1 MGARVTIDD
10 LRALIVAA
18 APDPARARPVERC
31 GPDELLDRVIPFSSV
46 IVLGVVVAVEDRYG
60 VRVTRRTLARAL
72 EGGATLN
79 RLAAM
84 IDEARLETPAPP
96 PPPVIR

>member
-1 MGARVTIDD
+1 MIDRVNIED

-18 APDPARARPVERC
+18 APDPAMARPVVRC
-31 GPDELLDRVIPFSSV
+31 GPDDPLDRVIPFSSV

-60 VRVTRRTLARAL
+60 VRVTRQMLARAL

-84 IDEARLETPAPP
+84 IDGARANTPA
-96 PPPVIR
+96 VG

>member
-1 MGARVTIDD
+1 MSDRVNIDD
-10 LRALIVAA
+10 LRALIISA
-18 APDPARARPVERC
+18 APDPAQARPVDRC
-31 GPDELLDRVIPFSSV
+31 GPDDPLDHVIPFSSV

-60 VRVTRRTLARAL
+60 VRVTRQMLARAL

-84 IDEARLETPAPP
+84 IDGARANEPGGA
-96 PPPVIR
+96 

>member
-1 MGARVTIDD
+1 MSARVSIDD
-10 LRALIVAA
+10 LRALILAA
-18 APDPARARPVERC
+18 APDPARARPVDRC
-31 GPDELLDRVIPFSSV
+31 GPDDPLDRVIPFSSV

-60 VRVTRRTLARAL
+60 VRVTRQMLARAL

-84 IDEARLETPAPP
+84 IDGARANTPA
-96 PPPVIR
+96 VG

>member
-1 MGARVTIDD
+1 VVNVDD

-18 APDPARARPVERC
+18 APDPALARPVDRC
-31 GPDELLDRVIPFSSV
+31 GPDDLLDRVIPFSSV

-60 VRVTRRTLARAL
+60 VRVTRQMLARAL

-84 IDEARLETPAPP
+84 IDGARAHKPA
-96 PPPVIR
+96 VD

>member
-1 MGARVTIDD
+1 MNDRVNIDD
-10 LRALIVAA
+10 LRALIIAA

-31 GPDELLDRVIPFSSV
+31 GPDDPLDHVIPFSSV
-46 IVLGVVVAVEDRYG
+46 IVLGVLVAVEDRYG
-60 VRVTRRTLARAL
+60 VRVTRQMLARTL

-84 IDEARLETPAPP
+84 IEGARANEPGAA
-96 PPPVIR
+96 

>member
-1 MGARVTIDD
+1 VVNVDD

-18 APDPARARPVERC
+18 APDPALARPVDRC
-31 GPDELLDRVIPFSSV
+31 DPDDPLDHVIPFSSV
-46 IVLGVVVAVEDRYG
+46 IVLGVVVAIEDRYG
-60 VRVTRRTLARAL
+60 VRVTRQILARAL

-84 IDEARLETPAPP
+84 IDGARQNKPA
-96 PPPVIR
+96 VG

>member
-1 MGARVTIDD
+1 VSARATVDD
-10 LRALIVAA
+10 MRALIVAA
-18 APDPARARPVERC
+18 APDPAQARPVERC

-60 VRVTRRTLARAL
+60 VRVTRKMLARAL

-79 RLAAM
+79 RLVAM
-84 IDEARLETPAPP
+84 IETARREA
-96 PPPVIR
+96 PVAG

>member
-1 MGARVTIDD
+1 M
-10 LRALIVAA
+10 
-18 APDPARARPVERC
+18 
-31 GPDELLDRVIPFSSV
+31 

-60 VRVTRRTLARAL
+60 MRVTRQMLARAL

-84 IDEARLETPAPP
+84 IDGARANTPA
-96 PPPVIR
+96 VG

>member
-1 MGARVTIDD
+1 MTARVSIDD
-10 LRALIVAA
+10 LRALIISA
-18 APDPARARPVERC
+18 APDPAQARPVARC
-31 GPDELLDRVIPFSSV
+31 GPNDPLDHVIPFSSV

-60 VRVTRRTLARAL
+60 VRVTRQMLARAL

-84 IDEARLETPAPP
+84 IDGARAHRPGAA
-96 PPPVIR
+96 